1 MKAFLRRLSARNG
14 EHCGS
19 ESPEHWLQRMRLDSS
34 RWFSTSLKSEA
45 NEVTHLVLLAVFS
58 SGTSPWTIV
67 GATIVAAGIRAVT
80 PAQIALRVGSA
91 APLLHEAGRFCIA
104 TALWLALAVLF
115 GLGAHRCV
123 CFLALSLS
131 LFLSL
136 SLTPTSSTLR
146 RHRRCRSVVEPV
158 TIMWAMLQA
167 VLTLPSLNTTNMG
180 VIFPQDLPPGTS
192 LKRRAAQC
200 MLGELYP
207 DWHHDA
213 SENSYEIASVRWNE
227 RGEGLRCCRCVGAA
241 LGAWIGAL
249 PIPLD
254 WHAAWQVW
262 PVSCVWGGALGA
274 ALGIFFGAVARR
286 LGPWAK
292 RRWCSAGAGGRR
304 RRRRAA
310 E

>member
-1 MKAFLRRLSARNG
+1 MDRNLNFDRWQFIRDCKMKAFLRRLSARNG

-67 GATIVAAGIRAVT
+67 GATIVAAGIRAIP

-131 LFLSL
+131 LFFFLSL
-136 SLTPTSSTLR
+136 SHPPLLR
-146 RHRRCRSVVEPV
+146 
-158 TIMWAMLQA
+158 
-167 VLTLPSLNTTNMG
+167 
-180 VIFPQDLPPGTS
+180 F
-192 LKRRAAQC
+192 AAT
-200 MLGELYP
+200 
-207 DWHHDA
+207 
-213 SENSYEIASVRWNE
+213 
-227 RGEGLRCCRCVGAA
+227 
-241 LGAWIGAL
+241 
-249 PIPLD
+249 
-254 WHAAWQVW
+254 
-262 PVSCVWGGALGA
+262 
-274 ALGIFFGAVARR
+274 AVA
-286 LGPWAK
+286 
-292 RRWCSAGAGGRR
+292 
-304 RRRRAA
+304 AA
-310 E
+310 SLSHPL